1 MPGTDRSRAVAVAV
15 GLKVA
20 LVLLVAFALTHL
32 EWDRFAD
39 KAMTAR
45 AVLYPL
51 AALVVPVAWLAGRRR
66 WPYPALVDVL
76 VVTPFVVDL
85 AGNALDLYDRVS
97 WFDDACHLVNWA
109 LLTAAVGVPL
119 ARRCGPWV
127 TLGLCVGF
135 GATTAVLWEIGEYGA
150 FVLKTPESV
159 TAYRDTIGD
168 LTLGLTGAVLAG
180 AGAALLA
187 RRPGHNGH

>member
-1 MPGTDRSRAVAVAV
+1 MPGTDRS
-15 GLKVA
+15 
-20 LVLLVAFALTHL
+20 
-32 EWDRFAD
+32 RFAD

-119 ARRCGPWV
+119 ARRFGPWV

-168 LTLGLTGAVLAG
+168 LSLGLAGSVLAG
-180 AGAALLA
+180 ATAAVLLA

>member
-1 MPGTDRSRAVAVAV
+1 MPGTERSRAVAAAV
-15 GLKVA
+15 GLKVVLVA
-20 LVLLVAFALTHL
+20 LVVFAMTHL

-51 AALVVPVAWLAGRRR
+51 AALVVPLGWLAGRRR

-97 WFDDACHLVNWA
+97 WFDDAWRSA
-109 LLTAAVGVPL
+109 SRSRAA
-119 ARRCGPWV
+119 
-127 TLGLCVGF
+127 
-135 GATTAVLWEIGEYGA
+135 
-150 FVLKTPESV
+150 SV
-159 TAYRDTIGD
+159 RG
-168 LTLGLTGAVLAG
+168 
-180 AGAALLA
+180 
-187 RRPGHNGH
+187 